1 MKCPKC
7 DNKIF
12 KYSELK
18 SFYSMWFLPKKNPCP
33 KCGAII
39 EPDRLRTL
47 FGLGA
52 AFVAVAN
59 LLAMALLG
67 KFSLSSTVFAFFLL
81 LLSLRQQKV
90 NVIQPHEN

>member
-18 SFYSMWFLPKKNPCP
+18 SFYSMYFLPKKNPCP

-39 EPDRLRTL
+39 EPDRLRAL
-47 FGLGA
+47 FGLVA

-59 LLAMALLG
+59 LLAMVLLG
-67 KFSLSSTVFAFFLL
+67 KFSLSSAMFAFFLL